1 MLGSGC
7 ERMNRGIYS
16 FSLGKSF
23 SKGGQMPSYLLVGDD
38 VLGRFFAISGGTFR
52 GKAGN
57 VFYCARLSATEICRS
72 TK

>member
-1 MLGSGC
+1 
-7 ERMNRGIYS
+7 
-16 FSLGKSF
+16 
-23 SKGGQMPSYLLVGDD
+23 MPSYLLVGDD